1 MDLKEQIKKDFGY
14 DLNIGDGCGSADE
27 PLMILDENPLEAAV
41 TEIIFIRNMS
51 VVHGRLWKIKSR
63 DFVKR
68 NGKKLLQTKLDV
80 IEIGETKI
88 VREVINYY
96 FELNTEDIGYLPYI
110 GSIEKS
116 IIPLPYSL
124 GWVNYD
130 KAYENPEGLGTSYEY
145 NNIYLKVGIYVYNL
159 GMKGIPDGFSEIL
172 QEHFLET
179 IMDVKNSHPE
189 YDAWGET
196 MSDNDSV
203 IQAFLSE
210 KEISHLFLSAVGGH
224 FIKARVT
231 YPSIPELDELA
242 KETIMHLRILVH
254 HAMTKSE

>member
-1 MDLKEQIKKDFGY
+1 MDLKEQIKKDFGH
-14 DLNIGDGCGSADE
+14 DLNIGNGCGSADE
-27 PLMILDENPLEAAV
+27 PLPILDENPLEAAV
-41 TEIIFIRNMS
+41 TEIIFIRLMS
-51 VVHGRLWKIKSR
+51 RVHGRLWQIKSR
-63 DFVKR
+63 EFVER
-68 NGKKLLQTKLDV
+68 NGKKLLQTKLDTL
-80 IEIGETKI
+80 EIGEIEI

-96 FELNTEDIGYLPYI
+96 FELKTEEIGYLPYI
-110 GSIEKS
+110 DSIEKS

-130 KAYENPEGLGTSYEY
+130 KSYEYPGGLGTSYEY
-145 NNIYLKVGIYVYNL
+145 KNMYSKVGIYVYNL
-159 GMKGIPDGFSEIL
+159 GMEGIPDGFSEIL

-231 YPSIPELDELA
+231 YPPIPELDELA
-242 KETIMHLRILVH
+242 KETIMHLRVLVH
-254 HAMTKSE
+254 HAITKSE